1 MILLSYT
8 KKRGEIMSLNDYVT
22 VAMPE
27 RKITI
32 NSSNK
37 NRTRYVY
44 YTKRAYRNSKNQPT
58 SEKILIGKRN
68 PESGMLIPNKNYF
81 DIFGQDMILYTKS
94 ILDFG
99 NFFAINSVLGEL
111 GVSNILKKIFKKD
124 YEKIISI
131 AAYMLCE
138 GNVLFYCDDWCSET
152 FTHLDCPITS
162 QSSSRLFEDISYEN
176 RMRFFREWSKLR
188 SASEYIAYDV
198 TSFSSYSAGNEYLEW
213 GYNRDSEKLPQ
224 INLGMYFGETSR
236 LPIYYCVY
244 PGSILDKTHLQYMM
258 QDNEILG
265 IEKVKFVMD
274 KGFYSLSNVRFMQ
287 EKGYPFIL
295 CVSNSLTASKKI
307 LEKYRTILT
316 SSRYYS
322 KVHDVYA
329 TSKNTDKYGV
339 DANLHIFYDP
349 TKAMLEENE
358 LYQKINILENRLSQ
372 TKKIP
377 SKTAR
382 KKYEKYFDITEN
394 DGSISYKHNYEKI
407 DNEKAYNGF
416 FLLLTTDTEKNP
428 NEILEIYKRKDL
440 VEKSFDNLK
449 NHMDMKRIRCHNKST
464 TEGKIFVAFI
474 GLIIKSHM
482 ENILSEYMD
491 TNNSTIEKVIRELKK
506 IKVVT
511 LQNGKRLM
519 NPLTKKQKEILT
531 FFKITEIDIKDY
543 LASERQT

>member
-1 MILLSYT
+1 MIILSYT
-8 KKRGEIMSLNDYVT
+8 KKRGEIMSLNDYVMVT
-22 VAMPE
+22 MPE

-37 NRTRYVY
+37 NRTWYVY

-99 NFFAINSVLGEL
+99 NFFAINSVLEKL
-111 GVSNILKKIFKKD
+111 GVSDILKKIFKKD

-138 GNVLFYCDDWCSET
+138 GNILFYCDDWCSET

-258 QDNEILG
+258 QDNEIPG

-295 CVSNSLTASKKI
+295 CVSNSLNASKKI
-307 LEKYRTILT
+307 LEKYRTMLT

-322 KVHDVYA
+322 KIHDVYA
-329 TSKNTDKYGV
+329 TSENTDKYGV

-358 LYQKINILENRLSQ
+358 LYQKINIFENRLSQ
-372 TKKIP
+372 IKEIP

-416 FLLLTTDTEKNP
+416 FLLLTTDIKKSP

>member
-1 MILLSYT
+1 
-8 KKRGEIMSLNDYVT
+8 MSLNNYEAVT
-22 VAMPE
+22 MPE

-37 NRTRYVY
+37 NRTPYVY

-58 SEKILIGKRN
+58 SEKILIGKKS

-99 NFFAINSVLGEL
+99 NFFAINSVLEKL
-111 GVSNILKKIFKKD
+111 GASNILKKIFKKD

-162 QSSSRLFEDISYEN
+162 QSSSRLFEDISYKN

-198 TSFSSYSAGNEYLEW
+198 TSFSSYSTGNEYLEW

-295 CVSNSLTASKKI
+295 CVSNSLTASKII
-307 LEKYRTILT
+307 LEKYQTMLT

-322 KVHDVYA
+322 KIHDVYA
-329 TSKNTDKYGV
+329 ISENTDKYGV

-377 SKTAR
+377 SKTVL
-382 KKYEKYFDITEN
+382 KKYEKYFDIIEN
-394 DGSISYKHNYEKI
+394 DDSISYKHNYEKI
-407 DNEKAYNGF
+407 DNKKAYNGF
-416 FLLLTTDTEKNP
+416 FLLLTTDTGKSPE
-428 NEILEIYKRKDL
+428 EILEIYKRKDL

-491 TNNSTIEKVIRELKK
+491 TNNGTIEKVIRELKK

-511 LQNGKRLM
+511 LQNGKILM

-543 LASERQT
+543 LAS